1 MDSRMRRRGFGLIE
15 LLVVVAIIGI
25 LIGLLL
31 PAVQATREA
40 ARRTTCINNLK
51 QIGLAMHNFNS
62 TQNRFPA
69 PGNSPARARAKPW
82 AVGASWSCS
91 CRTSK

>member
-1 MDSRMRRRGFGLIE
+1 MDSRMRKRGFGLVE

-40 ARRTTCINNLK
+40 ARRTNCINNMK
-51 QIGLAMHNFNS
+51 QIGLAMHNFNTARTTS
-62 TQNRFPA
+62 QA
-69 PGNSPARARAKPW
+69 PGNSPARPSTRPW
-82 AVGASWSCS
+82 AVGASWS
-91 CRTSK
+91 